1 MPVMVIGDFRAK
13 PESERDVERAFG
25 ERLIRR
31 EGELAGLRR
40 RAGWAPP
47 SAHGGEVDLEQRL
60 LHREGDRRPKLS
72 LPLGDPP
79 LPFEG
84 HALPDR
90 CGILGL
96 GDGLLERSVLTLC
109 IAQPPRS
116 CGRQSRLHAAARAV
130 RHPCPARRPA
140 SSC

>member
-47 SAHGGEVDLEQRL
+47 SAMGGGKSTSNSAFSIGKAIV
-60 LHREGDRRPKLS
+60 
-72 LPLGDPP
+72 
-79 LPFEG
+79 
-84 HALPDR
+84 
-90 CGILGL
+90 
-96 GDGLLERSVLTLC
+96 
-109 IAQPPRS
+109 
-116 CGRQSRLHAAARAV
+116 ARN
-130 RHPCPARRPA
+130 
-140 SSC
+140 